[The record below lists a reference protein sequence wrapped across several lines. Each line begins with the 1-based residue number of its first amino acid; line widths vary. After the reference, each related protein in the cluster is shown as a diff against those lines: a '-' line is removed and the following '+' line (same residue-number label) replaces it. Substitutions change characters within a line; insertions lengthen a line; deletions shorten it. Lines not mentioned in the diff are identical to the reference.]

1 MILNNLNYFPLDVES
16 NIYGM
21 TTLKFDDE
29 TTKILAA
36 TSNCQ
41 IYCISYN
48 KCQAHTKEV
57 QFTYIPHGARI
68 ISIGALKR
76 GPNDFV
82 IGITLS
88 VGSNVQKITT
98 SRTTSGANRDVMD
111 LTNKPTTYYFNIYA
125 SGTPF
130 DLDYSAQ
137 GCQTI
142 RLPFV
147 PYHLYQTET
156 ISYSRSEGAIR
167 KKPFWLLSGGDD
179 RIHAFFEDQPYQ
191 SYFEVDIEDHFRE
204 LAHVKGLVLWMD
216 VMHVRQSENLYQ
228 RAVALGLEDGSVKLY
243 ISQMSIGDQNAR
255 FELVKE
261 SSFDSYTT
269 IIPSVR
275 LFRLRSSK
283 PCKLRNYLKSN
294 GLISQDG
301 ANRGGGGDK
310 LDQVNLLVVSSTES
324 SLIFKDVLN
333 LGLDSSVELPES
345 RRLDCAASSAIGDI
359 NLDGQNEL
367 LIGTHGRELLTYSYN
382 KDRDC
387 YYLDS
392 LMELNH
398 SIFAIS
404 ILDLTGDALKEVT
417 ILLASGIIIMQA
429 SIKNA
434 IDVCRRRVETILGL
448 STNK

>member
-21 TTLKFDDE
+21 TTLKFDDG
-29 TTKILAA
+29 TTKVLVA

-41 IYCISYN
+41 IYCINYN
-48 KCQAHTKEV
+48 KDQAHTKEV

-68 ISIGALKR
+68 ISIGAFKR

-88 VGSNVQKITT
+88 VGSSVQKPTG
-98 SRTTSGANRDVMD
+98 RTTSGGIES
-111 LTNKPTTYYFNIYA
+111 TNKPTTYYFNIYA

-130 DLDYSAQ
+130 DLDYC

-147 PYHLYQTET
+147 PYHLHQTET
-156 ISYSRSEGAIR
+156 ISYSPSERAIV
-167 KKPFWLLSGGDD
+167 KKPLWLLSGGDD
-179 RIHAFFEDQPYQ
+179 RIHAFFEDQPNQ
-191 SYFEVDIEDHFRE
+191 SYFEVDIGDYFKE
-204 LAHVKGLVLWMD
+204 LTNVKALVLWID
-216 VMHVRQSENLYQ
+216 VMYLRHSESSYQ
-228 RAVALGLEDGSVKLY
+228 RAVALGLENGSVKLY
-243 ISQMSIGDQNAR
+243 ISQMSIGDESGFQ
-255 FELVKE
+255 LVKE
-261 SSFDSYTT
+261 SSFDAYTT

-275 LFRLRSSK
+275 LFRLRSSE
-283 PCKLRNYLKSN
+283 PCKLRDYLQLN
-294 GLISQDG
+294 GALRTSEL
-301 ANRGGGGDK
+301 NNK
-310 LDQVNLLVVSSTES
+310 LEQINLLVVSSTES
-324 SLIFKDVLN
+324 SLVFKDVLN
-333 LGLDSSVELPES
+333 SGLDLKEELPQS
-345 RRLDCAASSAIGDI
+345 RRLDCAVASAIGDI

-367 LIGTHGRELLTYSYN
+367 FIGTHGRELLTYSYN
-382 KDRDC
+382 REDDC
-387 YYLDS
+387 YFLGS

-429 SIKNA
+429 SIKDA
-434 IDVCRRRVETILGL
+434 IEVCKRRVETISELLG
-448 STNK
+448 N

>member
-1 MILNNLNYFPLDVES
+1 MMTLNNLNYFPLDVES

-29 TTKILAA
+29 STKVLVATT
-36 TSNCQ
+36 NCQ

-48 KCQAHTKEV
+48 KDQAHTKEV

-88 VGSNVQKITT
+88 VGSSVQKASTT
-98 SRTTSGANRDVMD
+98 RANSGAGRESIDI
-111 LTNKPTTYYFNIYA
+111 TNKPTTYYFNIYA

-147 PYHLYQTET
+147 PYHLYHTET
-156 ISYSRSEGAIR
+156 ISYCQSERAIR
-167 KKPFWLLSGGDD
+167 KRPLWLLSGGDD

-204 LAHVKGLVLWMD
+204 LTNFKGLALWIDVLY
-216 VMHVRQSENLYQ
+216 VRQSDNLYQ
-228 RAVALGLEDGSVKLY
+228 RAVALGLENGSVKLY
-243 ISQMSIGDQNAR
+243 ISVITIGDRAES
-255 FELVKE
+255 ELVNE
-261 SSFDSYTT
+261 SSFDAYTT

-275 LFRLRSSK
+275 LFKLRSTK
-283 PCKLRNYLKSN
+283 PCKIRHHLQSK
-294 GLISQDG
+294 GLL
-301 ANRGGGGDK
+301 NEVKNDK
-310 LDQVNLLVVSSTES
+310 LDQVNLFVVSSTES
-324 SLIFKDVLN
+324 SLIFRDVIN
-333 LGLDSSVELPES
+333 SGLDLKEELPES
-345 RRLDCAASSAIGDI
+345 KRLDCAVASAIGDI
-359 NLDGQNEL
+359 NSDGQNEL
-367 LIGTHGRELLTYSYN
+367 FIGTHGRELLTYSYDSEN
-382 KDRDC
+382 DC
-387 YYLDS
+387 YSLDS

-404 ILDLTGDALKEVT
+404 ILDLTGDALREMT

-434 IDVCRRRVETILGL
+434 VDVCRRRVEAILEML
-448 STNK
+448 DK